1 MHKPLGFSIYISS
14 FDQQKAMLEP
24 LTGSRSAIFTS
35 FHIMEEV
42 DQTYHVKAKQMCQWL
57 ADRQFQIIADVSP
70 KTLELFD
77 YPDMVSFA
85 QAMHISALRL
95 DYGFDQSEIEQI
107 AKLFPLVF
115 NASTLNGQALPIL
128 ENRLS
133 LSAMHNFYPRPET
146 GLDPDLFQTINQ
158 TIIKQD
164 IEVIAFIPGDQQLR
178 GPIGEGLPTLEHH
191 RGWPPYVALVDLI
204 KNYQVTSIFVGDI
217 VLSDQQLALIQTFL
231 EDDVIQLPVTFLE
244 GNYDLYEQIFTIR
257 VDSPKGLMR
266 LQESRGYASLGDR
279 KRPNNCIERKCGY
292 ITMDNE
298 KYQRYSGEIQIM
310 REDHRQDQRVNV
322 IGEIDKA
329 YHPLV
334 NGIKNGDRIKFISL

>member
-1 MHKPLGFSIYISS
+1 MHKPLGFSVYISS

-24 LTGSRSAIFTS
+24 LTGSGSAIFTS

-42 DQTYHVKAKQMCQWL
+42 DQTYQVKAQQMCQWL

-70 KTLELFD
+70 KTLELFN
-77 YPDMVSFA
+77 YSDMVSFA

-95 DYGFDQSEIEQI
+95 DYGFNQSEIEEI

-115 NASTLNGQALPIL
+115 NASTLNGQTLPAL
-128 ENRLS
+128 ENRLP

-146 GLDPDLFQTINQ
+146 GLDRNLFQTINQ
-158 TIIKQD
+158 TLIKQD
-164 IEVIAFIPGDQQLR
+164 IDVIAFIPGDQQLR

-191 RGWPPYVALVDLI
+191 RCLPPYVAFVDFI
-204 KNYQVTSIFVGDI
+204 KNYRVTSVFVGDI
-217 VLSDQQLALIQTFL
+217 MVSEQQLTLIQTFL
-231 EDDVIQLPVTFLE
+231 EHDVIQIPVTFLE
-244 GNYDLYEQIFTIR
+244 ENHDLYQQVYTIR

-266 LQESRGYASLGDR
+266 LQESRGYASLGDK
-279 KRPNNCIERKCGY
+279 KRPNNCIERKRGC

-329 YHPLV
+329 YQPLL
-334 NGIKNGDRIKFISL
+334 NCIKNGDRIKFVSL